1 MKLVSLISS
10 GIDSPVATF
19 LLSKKADEIILL
31 HGDIRPFTDNRE
43 IENFTRLAEFLKKIC
58 ACPLKIYI
66 IPHGH
71 SLNSYRENCNIR
83 FNCIFCKRM
92 LLRYAEKIAEKEG
105 AEAIIMGDS
114 LGQVA
119 SQTLQN
125 IRVID
130 KAVKIP
136 VLRPLIG
143 FDKEDVVKIAK
154 EIGTYDL
161 SILPSDGCNA
171 VPNKP
176 ATSAKLEKILDEEA
190 KLDINKLIIEA
201 TETSELLFIG

>member
-1 MKLVSLISS
+1 MKFVSLISS
-10 GIDSPVATF
+10 GIDSPVATYLF
-19 LLSKKADEIILL
+19 SKKVDEIILL

-43 IENFTRLAEFLKKIC
+43 IENFKRLVKHLKKIC
-58 ACPLKIYI
+58 DCSLKTYL
-66 IPHGH
+66 IPHGN
-71 SLNSYRENCNIR
+71 SLNSYRENCDIK

-92 LLRYAEKIAEKEG
+92 LLRYAEKIAEKEE
-105 AEAIIMGDS
+105 ASAIIMGDS

-125 IRVID
+125 ILVID
-130 KAVKIP
+130 NAVNIP

-143 FDKEDVVKIAK
+143 YDKEDVVKIAK

-161 SILPSDGCNA
+161 SILPSDGCSA

-176 ATSAKLEKILDEEA
+176 ATSAKLDKIFEEEKRI
-190 KLDINKLIIEA
+190 DIKKLIDKAVDEKHEIL
-201 TETSELLFIG
+201 T

>member
-10 GIDSPVATF
+10 GIDSPVATY
-19 LLSKKADEIILL
+19 LLSKKAEEIILV
-31 HGDIRPFTDNRE
+31 HGDIRPFTDDRE
-43 IENFTRLAEFLKKIC
+43 KENFFKIVSYLKKIIS
-58 ACPLKIYI
+58 CPLKVYLVL
-66 IPHGH
+66 HGN
-71 SLNSYRENCNIR
+71 SLSMFKQNCDR
-83 FNCIFCKRM
+83 KFTCVFCKRM

-105 AEAIIMGDS
+105 AEAIVMGDS

-125 IRVID
+125 IKTIEQ
-130 KAVKIP
+130 AVNIP
-136 VLRPLIG
+136 VLRPLVG

-161 SILPSDGCNA
+161 SILPSNGCTA

-176 ATSAKLEKILDEEA
+176 STMAKIDKILEEES
-190 KLDINKLIIEA
+190 KLKVD
-201 TETSELLFIG
+201 ELLNDVVDNLEVIKI

>member
-1 MKLVSLISS
+1 MKLVSLVSS
-10 GIDSPVATF
+10 GIDSPVATYLF
-19 LLSKKADEIILL
+19 SKKSEEIILL
-31 HGDIRPFTDNRE
+31 HGDIKPFIDDRE
-43 IENFTRLAEFLKKIC
+43 IENFKRLVEHLKKIC
-58 ACPLKIYI
+58 DCSLKTYL
-66 IPHGH
+66 IPHGNV
-71 SLNSYRENCNIR
+71 LNSYRENCDIK
-83 FNCIFCKRM
+83 FTCIFCKRM

-105 AEAIIMGDS
+105 ADAIIMGDS

-125 IRVID
+125 ILVID
-130 KAVKIP
+130 NAVNMP

-143 FDKEDVVKIAK
+143 FDKEDIIRIAK

-176 ATSAKLEKILDEEA
+176 ATSAKLDKILEEE
-190 KLDINKLIIEA
+190 KRIDIKKLID
-201 TETSELLFIG
+201 ETVAEKQEIII